1 VLTTPL
7 VCGNQASVTIMI
19 LMRGHILSEDRDNGV
34 KIA

>member
-19 LMRGHILSEDRDNGV
+19 LMRGHILNEDRDRGV
-34 KIA
+34 KVA